1 MARGNHRKDFIK
13 PSEQVATYMAHLE
26 DDCAELDYAG
36 VDECGDAGGDGD
48 RELGEEGVVGR
59 APVALE
65 C

>member
-1 MARGNHRKDFIK
+1 MHCVDKIESHGLKCSNLQSIA
-13 PSEQVATYMAHLE
+13 AHLE
-26 DDCAELDYAG
+26 EDSAELDYAG
-36 VDECGDAGGDGD
+36 VDEGGDAGGDGD